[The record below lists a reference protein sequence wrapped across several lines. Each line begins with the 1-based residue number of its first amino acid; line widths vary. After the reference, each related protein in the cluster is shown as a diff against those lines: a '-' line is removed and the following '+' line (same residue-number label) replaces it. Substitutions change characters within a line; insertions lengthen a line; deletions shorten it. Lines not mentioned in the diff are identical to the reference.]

1 MDYLYQLFCI
11 PKPPSLGIN
20 DLKTGNFNQF
30 LDTSMRS
37 AESIHA
43 DTELKANATKEI
55 SRLLSSKSHS
65 SSNTIRTMN
74 TIFESAS
81 KACHLE
87 RERALIEWLQVCVST
102 AVKFGLSNSD
112 QEMFVYSEKPL
123 PAVNPNT
130 TTTATAN
137 RSDKTKTNNN
147 NKKQYKKKTEY
158 IHDNESETEVSWEE
172 DDGDRYEFI
181 GSSDDD
187 YVPTD
192 HDDLIVPSGK
202 RPNTRKSN
210 SASSASDTKTT
221 SPPKRVQRRKKKN
234 QDQLVPA
241 SPPKASKEAT
251 LPVLQEGA
259 GSRAVQKYFVNL
271 DTKELGIS
279 SSALSVLSNGY
290 FARAFFFPSKD
301 SFNAFM
307 SVLNSAT
314 KTIDICVFAFT
325 DDDVANALI
334 AAKKRG
340 VSIKIITDNQQAA
353 GKGADAKRLQ
363 EAHNIPFKTDRSSG
377 YMHNKFAII
386 DSTTLINGSFNWS
399 KGARFKNRENVL
411 ITNIPICIKE
421 FQKQFNALWEE
432 F

>member
-11 PKPPSLGIN
+11 PKPPTLGIH
-20 DLKTGNFNQF
+20 DLKKGNFNQF

-37 AESIHA
+37 AESIQK
-43 DTELKANATKEI
+43 DTELQADATKEI
-55 SRLLSSKSHS
+55 SRLIASKSHS
-65 SSNTIRTMN
+65 ASNTLRTIN
-74 TIFESAS
+74 TMFESAS
-81 KACHLE
+81 KVCHLD

-102 AVKFGLSNSD
+102 AVKFGLSSNSVQD
-112 QEMFVYSEKPL
+112 LYAYYSEKPL
-123 PAVNPNT
+123 PVNP
-130 TTTATAN
+130 TTAE
-137 RSDKTKTNNN
+137 SDKSKNI
-147 NKKQYKKKTEY
+147 KKQPKKKVAEY
-158 IHDNESETEVSWEE
+158 EYCEAEISSDE
-172 DDGDRYEFI
+172 DGGNRYEFI

-192 HDDLIVPSGK
+192 QDDLIVPSGRK
-202 RPNTRKSN
+202 PNTRKSN
-210 SASSASDTKTT
+210 TASTVIEVQKTT
-221 SPPKRVQRRKKKN
+221 APKKKAQTRKKKN
-234 QDQLVPA
+234 EDQLVPT
-241 SPPKASKEAT
+241 SGSKVSKEAI
-251 LPVLQEGA
+251 LPVLKEGA
-259 GSRAVQKYFVNL
+259 GPKAVQKYFVNL
-271 DTKELGIS
+271 DTKEIGLTS
-279 SSALSVLSNGY
+279 PALSVLSNGY

-301 SFNAFM
+301 SFNAFI
-307 SVLNSAT
+307 SVLNSAI
-314 KTIDICVFAFT
+314 KTIDICVYAFT

-363 EAHNIPFKTDRSSG
+363 EAYNIPYKTDRSSG

-399 KGARFKNRENVL
+399 KGARFKNRENIL

-421 FQKQFNALWEE
+421 FQKQFDALWEE